1 MNRSDSESESEGY
14 PDDNDTSYSPDGID
28 ESAFE
33 MYGRDSE
40 SESEGYPDDN
50 DISYSPDGI
59 DESAFEMYGRDSE
72 SESEGYPDDND
83 ISYSPDGI
91 DESAFEMYGRDSES
105 ESEGYPDDND
115 ISYSPDGIDES
126 VFEMHRSD
134 SESESEGYPD
144 INDTSYSPDEM
155 FEIDS
160 ESCDD
165 SEICRKRKRKNPGKQ
180 INVLTPKELR
190 HFFAQR
196 KISKSSR
203 KWARSTSNKF
213 LSELRVHLNRLCSS
227 RRSGCVFSHFEYTG
241 SFYENL
247 KTDHADELDIMV
259 AFKANLSHLE
269 IVEDRPGYVKLRQRI
284 EGQFVSEGKNRVLQK
299 GYLSPVLVCNW
310 FFGLI
315 QHALNKITIPGLQC
329 TAGNKKGPAATLNV
343 QATDKELDIDLV
355 PALLF
360 KDDKEKEGIE
370 KRVRHYVAK
379 PTADDELLWR
389 NSFSLDEKRKLYN
402 IDKKDKGCRHEVIR
416 IAKSI
421 RLKDIPLHHLSSY
434 HIKTVFF
441 HYNFGKEDLDWSKDK
456 VVDRFIGLL
465 QLLRDYVSKQNLPS
479 YYIPRLN
486 LFENFDKEL
495 LRSIEGRLS
504 ELIKP
509 QSAYKRRK
517 LLALPLHSS
526 QEKGE

>member
-126 VFEMHRSD
+126 AFEMYGRD

-144 INDTSYSPDEM
+144 DNDISYSPD
-155 FEIDS
+155 
-160 ESCDD
+160 
-165 SEICRKRKRKNPGKQ
+165 EICRKRKRKNPGKQ